1 MTPKCPDCK
10 RDQDE
15 CSCSSPV
22 RSNNEALHHAMDLLR
37 SEVNKQSAALKLAR
51 EALDTISSLEA
62 SNGCIL
68 SLRECVDIAEEAL
81 AAIDDALKGE

>member
-1 MTPKCPDCK
+1 MQTERIK
-10 RDQDE
+10 E
-15 CSCSSPV
+15 LES
-22 RSNNEALHHAMDLLR
+22 HAQTLE
-37 SEVNKQSAALKLAR
+37 EVIQSQRENVTNLATEVVEQSDALKLSR

-81 AAIDDALKGE
+81 AAIDDALGE

>member
-1 MTPKCPDCK
+1 MSDVEQWKH
-10 RDQDE
+10 DE
-15 CSCSSPV
+15 Q
-22 RSNNEALHHAMDLLR
+22 RAMENEITTLR
-37 SEVNKQSAALKLAR
+37 EQVEKLTAALKLSR

-81 AAIDDALKGE
+81 AAIDALKGE